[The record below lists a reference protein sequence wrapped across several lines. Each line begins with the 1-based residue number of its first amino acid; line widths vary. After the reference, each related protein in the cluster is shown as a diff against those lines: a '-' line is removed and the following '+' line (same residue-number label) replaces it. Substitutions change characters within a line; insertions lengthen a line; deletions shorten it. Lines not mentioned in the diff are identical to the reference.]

1 MEQTQIKNQ
10 NVFLRFI
17 RNYTIIFIAIV
28 MVVVSSIL
36 SPDAFFTVNNF
47 LNILRNQSILGIL
60 ALGMSFVIITGEI
73 DLQCGSQ
80 LVIVG
85 LVILNVLNATTNI
98 PLAIIAGVA
107 VSVGISAATGFLIT
121 KGKMPSFIATLG
133 LQLVL
138 RSLAIF
144 FMDSRGV
151 TGEVPAFQEFSNTNI
166 GGLVPTPIVVF
177 AGMFILFLFISK
189 KTVLGRR
196 IYAVGSNEKATKLC
210 GINTDRVKIM
220 AFVLLGIAIAV
231 ASITESSR
239 MNSVNS
245 SSTGT
250 GYELTAIAMAVIGGI
265 SMQGGKG
272 SLVGTLFG
280 MLIYGII
287 SNILTIMGMHVYL
300 VDCVKGLLIIVAV
313 LAQRKNSD
321 A

>member
-1 MEQTQIKNQ
+1 MEQTNVKKQ
-10 NVFLRFI
+10 NPFMSFI
-17 RNYTIIFIAIV
+17 HKHTIIFIAIV
-28 MVVVSSIL
+28 MVIVASVLAGTTFLNI
-36 SPDAFFTVNNF
+36 NNI

-85 LVILNVLNATTNI
+85 LTILSVLNATMSI
-98 PLAIIAGVA
+98 PLAIIAGIAISVA
-107 VSVGISAATGFLIT
+107 ISAGTGFLIT
-121 KGKMPSFIATLG
+121 KGKIPSFIATLG
-133 LQLVL
+133 MQLIL

-144 FMDSRGV
+144 IMDARGV
-151 TGEVPAFQEFSNTNI
+151 TGDLKDYQYISNTDI
-166 GGLVPTPIVVF
+166 GGVVPMPIIIF
-177 AGMFILFLFISK
+177 AGMFIIFLFISK

-220 AFVLLGIAIAV
+220 AFVLLGIAIAA

-272 SLVGTLFG
+272 SLVGTFFG

-287 SNILTIMGMHVYL
+287 SNILTIMGMNVYL
-300 VDCVKGLLIIVAV
+300 VDCVKGILIIIAV

-321 A
+321 V

>member
-10 NVFLRFI
+10 NIILKFI
-17 RNYTIIFIAIV
+17 QKHTIIFIAIV

-36 SPDAFFTVNNF
+36 SPDSFFTVGNF

-60 ALGMSFVIITGEI
+60 ALGMSFVILTGEI

-80 LVIVG
+80 LVVVG
-85 LVILNVLNATTNI
+85 LVILTVLNATTSI

-107 VSVGISAATGFLIT
+107 VSVGISAGTGFLIT

-144 FMDSRGV
+144 FMDARGV
-151 TGEVPAFQEFSNTNI
+151 TGEVDAYQAFANANV
-166 GGLVPTPIVVF
+166 GGAVPMPIIIF
-177 AGMFILFLFISK
+177 AIMFIIFVFISK

-231 ASITESSR
+231 ASLTESSR

-245 SSTGT
+245 SSTGN

-265 SMQGGKG
+265 SMQGGRG

-300 VDCVKGLLIIVAV
+300 VDCVKGALIIVAV
-313 LAQRKNSD
+313 LAQRKNTD
-321 A
+321 Q